1 MDAKTIKTIL
11 KIGETIAVEFKRC
24 GNGIENDVYETV
36 CSFLNRFGGDLFL
49 GVLDDGTVSGVPEK
63 AAPDMV
69 KNFISCISNPALF
82 SPTIYL
88 APEIL
93 QYEGKT
99 MIHVHIL
106 PSAEVHSYKK
116 VIYDRVNDAD
126 VKVTA
131 TAQIAQMYIRKQ
143 EIYTEKKIFPYVG
156 MEDLRLDLLP
166 KLRTMAANNT
176 GQTHPWN
183 SMSDEEL
190 LKSTRLYGIDRIT
203 GMSGYNLA
211 AVMLLGKDDVIADV
225 APAYVTDAL
234 MRRVNME
241 RYDDREIIKTNLI
254 ESYEQ
259 LMEFGRK
266 HLPDRFF
273 LEEDQR
279 KSLRNIITREMIAN
293 TLIHR
298 EYTSSYQ
305 AKFVIEKSRM
315 YVENANRASQQAILT
330 PDDIEPNPKN
340 PIIAAFF
347 RNIGYADQLGSGVRN
362 LFRYS
367 KFYSGKKPEFIEG
380 DIFRIIVPLD
390 ESFMNENATTQSTR
404 TTTQSTQTTT
414 QSTQSASKST
424 VDEVVQYMQG
434 ELESAILQLMK
445 GMPAISQREIAAR
458 LALNLNTV
466 KYYIRKMQKEEMIE
480 RTGSNRKGKWIVK

>member
-1 MDAKTIKTIL
+1 MDAKTIKSIL
-11 KIGETIAVEFKRC
+11 EIGETIAVEFKRC
-24 GNGIENDVYETV
+24 GNGIENDVYESV
-36 CSFLNRFGGDLFL
+36 CAFLNRFGGDLFM
-49 GVLDDGTVSGVPEK
+49 GVLDDGTVIGVPEK
-63 AAPDMV
+63 SAPDMV
-69 KNFISCISNPALF
+69 RNFISCISNPALF

-88 APEIL
+88 VPQIL
-93 QYEGKT
+93 SYEGKT
-99 MIHVHIL
+99 IIHVHIL
-106 PSAEVHSYKK
+106 PSAEVHSFKK

-166 KLRTMAANNT
+166 RLRIMAANNS
-176 GQTHPWN
+176 GQEHPWS

-190 LKSTRLYGIDRIT
+190 LKSTRLHGMDRVT
-203 GMSGYNLA
+203 GVSGFNLA

-234 MRRVNME
+234 LRKIDVD

-254 ESYEQ
+254 ESYER
-259 LMEFGRK
+259 LMDFGRK
-266 HLPDRFF
+266 HLPDRFY
-273 LEEDQR
+273 LEQDQR

-305 AKFVIEKSRM
+305 AKFVIEKERM
-315 YVENANRASQQAILT
+315 YVENANRASQKAFLT
-330 PDDIEPNPKN
+330 PDYIEPNPKN

-362 LFRYS
+362 LFKYS
-367 KFYSGKKPEFIEG
+367 RFYSGGEPEFIEG
-380 DIFRIIVPLD
+380 DVFRIIVPLD
-390 ESFMNENATTQSTR
+390 ENLTNDDIIQSPTQSP
-404 TTTQSTQTTT
+404 TQSKASTTE
-414 QSTQSASKST
+414 K
-424 VDEVVQYMQG
+424 
-434 ELESAILQLMK
+434 AILQLI
-445 GMPAISQREIAAR
+445 GNHPELSQKE
-458 LALNLNTV
+458 LAEQLELNLNTL
-466 KYYIRKMQKEEMIE
+466 KYHIRKMQKDGRIE
-480 RTGSNRKGKWIVK
+480 RQGTKKKGKWIIR

>member
-1 MDAKTIKTIL
+1 MDAKTIKSIL
-11 KIGETIAVEFKRC
+11 EIGETIAVEFKRC
-24 GNGIENDVYETV
+24 GNGIENDVYESV
-36 CSFLNRFGGDLFL
+36 CAFLNRFGGDLFM
-49 GVLDDGTVSGVPEK
+49 GVLDDGTVIGVPEK
-63 AAPDMV
+63 SAPDMV
-69 KNFISCISNPALF
+69 RNFISCISNPALF

-88 APEIL
+88 VPQIL
-93 QYEGKT
+93 SYEVKT
-99 MIHVHIL
+99 IIHVHIL
-106 PSAEVHSYKK
+106 PSAEVHSFKK

-166 KLRTMAANNT
+166 RLRIMAANNS
-176 GQTHPWN
+176 GQEHPWS

-190 LKSTRLYGIDRIT
+190 LKSTRLHGMDRVT
-203 GMSGYNLA
+203 GVSGFNLA

-234 MRRVNME
+234 LRKIDVD

-254 ESYEQ
+254 ESYER
-259 LMEFGRK
+259 LMDFGRK
-266 HLPDRFF
+266 HLPDRFY
-273 LEEDQR
+273 LEQDQR

-305 AKFVIEKSRM
+305 AKFVIEKERM
-315 YVENANRASQQAILT
+315 YVENANRASQEAFLT
-330 PDDIEPNPKN
+330 PDYIEPNPKN

-362 LFRYS
+362 LFKYS
-367 KFYSGKKPEFIEG
+367 RFYSGGEPEFIEG
-380 DIFRIIVPLD
+380 DVFRIIVPLD
-390 ESFMNENATTQSTR
+390 ENLTNDDIIQSPTQSP
-404 TTTQSTQTTT
+404 TQSKASTTE
-414 QSTQSASKST
+414 K
-424 VDEVVQYMQG
+424 
-434 ELESAILQLMK
+434 AILQLI
-445 GMPAISQREIAAR
+445 GNHPELSQKE
-458 LALNLNTV
+458 LAEQLELNLNTL
-466 KYYIRKMQKEEMIE
+466 KYHIRKMQKDGRIE
-480 RTGSNRKGKWIVK
+480 RQGTKKKGKWIIR